1 VIAIVLL
8 TLPVLASDVATGVAL
23 AEVAGIVHS
32 VCSVF
37 SAAADETNVDGIAA
51 VIFEV
56 SAVACNFACVSC
68 CLSPGG
74 GIGGGFGGCSSFGG
88 VGGGLGGFKSYSG
101 VGGGLGGVGGA
112 GMYVA
117 IFAER
122 ENGIGAV
129 VAFLQHG
136 TIPGH
141 GASTTRGIASAKSA
155 ERGQCAASWAGGG
168 AAAVFGCFHGGS
180 AGTAVCS
187 DSQDGATGD
196 LEGLN
201 AAGGGA
207 CRPLFPVTKF
217 AVSFAR
223 SDVAINGDFFP
234 TVNDLR
240 AVLTHAGSTAVGTV
254 GGDFTLANLLSV
266 AAAWFI

>member
-1 VIAIVLL
+1 MIAIVLL

-51 VIFEV
+51 VTFEV

-88 VGGGLGGFKSYSG
+88 VGGGLGG
-101 VGGGLGGVGGA
+101 VGGA

-122 ENGIGAV
+122 ESGIGAV

-141 GASTTRGIASAKSA
+141 GASTTRGTASAKSA

-168 AAAVFGCFHGGS
+168 AAAVFGCFHGGI